1 MRAENKHFT
10 NDCKKVIVK
19 SCKVIEWVIFLSLL
33 IAVGLFV
40 QDVWFDY
47 LSKATS
53 VKQYSEIYNEL
64 EVCSSYIHHTI
75 PSFVK

>member
-1 MRAENKHFT
+1 MVSQFSYKMRAENRHFT

-19 SCKVIEWVIFLSLL
+19 SCKVLEWVIFLSLI

-40 QDVWFDY
+40 KDVWFDY

-64 EVCSSYIHHTI
+64 EVVHIFI
-75 PSFVK
+75 I

>member
-1 MRAENKHFT
+1 MVSQVIYKMRAENRHFT
-10 NDCKKVIVK
+10 YDCKKVIVK
-19 SCKVIEWVIFLSLL
+19 SCKVLEWVIFLSLI

-53 VKQYSEIYNEL
+53 VKQYSEIFSEL
-64 EVCSSYIHHTI
+64 EVVHIFI
-75 PSFVK
+75 I

>member
-1 MRAENKHFT
+1 MVSQVSYKMRAGNKHFT
-10 NDCKKVIVK
+10 HDCKTVIVK
-19 SCKVIEWVIFLSLL
+19 SYEVLEWVIFLSLL

-53 VKQYSEIYNEL
+53 VKQYSELFSEL
-64 EVCSSYIHHTI
+64 EIVHVFII
-75 PSFVK
+75 